1 MKKIYVL
8 LLSIVLLFVPLQT
21 FAASNNVVTTVDQAI
36 LQMKKAFFTYN
47 DAATTGKF
55 ADINEVYKQYN
66 ASKTA
71 YNNAKAVVNKNAG
84 SQKNVLISKL
94 DMNYKTYITD
104 RVIPYIDAYNYIV
117 NYIQVDIKGLNEAIT
132 NSDLE
137 QVQKYYHEI
146 SYQLKGRTAIIY
158 RVYGKPT
165 RDLLKAY
172 KQEAQDLRDSMAVDV
187 TVAMDLTKLEQLL
200 IDGLNDEELKDAES
214 AITSINQLLP
224 NVTDSFKEKLT
235 LRANELIAKY
245 NDVTLPLA
253 ESVTAVNGKIAV
265 TFNKEVIEIPVDLIV
280 YKNGEAME
288 IDDSSVKKEGNKL
301 EITVPTIERTFE
313 NQEIVY
319 SIKLGEGV
327 EVSGEAVIIEALV
340 APEVPVV
347 TGLDGKV
354 VNSAAPRV
362 VPVEGVTYTT
372 VLKKNNIPVPSYT
385 LGSVIREEGVYELII
400 TATHDGLTADTT
412 VEFTVD
418 TTAPALTFDTT
429 EETVYENGYVVKGFL
444 QKPMHMYL

>member
-172 KQEAQDLRDSMAVDV
+172 KQEAR
-187 TVAMDLTKLEQLL
+187 
-200 IDGLNDEELKDAES
+200 I
-214 AITSINQLLP
+214 
-224 NVTDSFKEKLT
+224 
-235 LRANELIAKY
+235 
-245 NDVTLPLA
+245 
-253 ESVTAVNGKIAV
+253 
-265 TFNKEVIEIPVDLIV
+265 
-280 YKNGEAME
+280 
-288 IDDSSVKKEGNKL
+288 
-301 EITVPTIERTFE
+301 
-313 NQEIVY
+313 
-319 SIKLGEGV
+319 
-327 EVSGEAVIIEALV
+327 
-340 APEVPVV
+340 
-347 TGLDGKV
+347 
-354 VNSAAPRV
+354 
-362 VPVEGVTYTT
+362 
-372 VLKKNNIPVPSYT
+372 
-385 LGSVIREEGVYELII
+385 SVIVWLW
-400 TATHDGLTADTT
+400 T
-412 VEFTVD
+412 
-418 TTAPALTFDTT
+418 
-429 EETVYENGYVVKGFL
+429 
-444 QKPMHMYL
+444 